1 MTDFYR
7 YLLLWLI
14 GISMRVTQLAV
25 APLIPEIRLDLG
37 LSSTAIGILGTLP
50 LLLFAAG
57 AIAGSLIIFR
67 FGVRQAILIGLLAVA
82 AFSALRGVSGSTAFL
97 FAGTVGMG
105 LGIALLQPAMPTL
118 VKNWL
123 PEKIGIATA
132 VYTNGLLIGQTLG
145 AGLTLP
151 FVKPLAGGH
160 WTGAIAGWSALVVLV
175 ALLFVLDRNIRTA
188 AARAATRWW
197 PDWSDRRTWQIGLL
211 LGSGSSIYFAANTF
225 LPDILNQT
233 GRGALIAPTLGAMSL
248 FQIPAPLLVLFF
260 SKQLVGSR
268 MPFIVTGIVALIAS
282 FLIVGSSGRE
292 IIFLAG
298 ILGFCTAFVLTLC
311 LALPAWLVAQEKVH
325 YLAAGMFAVAYGIAV
340 VYPVLGG
347 ALWDFTGKALHALF
361 PNIAGLLVVIGMALV
376 VDLKRD

>member
-1 MTDFYR
+1 
-7 YLLLWLI
+7 
-14 GISMRVTQLAV
+14 MRVTQLAV

-57 AIAGSLIIFR
+57 AIAGSLMIFR

-151 FVKPLAGGH
+151 FIKPLAGGH

-175 ALLFVLDRNIRTA
+175 ALLFVLDRNTQTTP
-188 AARAATRWW
+188 ARAATRWW

-225 LPDILNQT
+225 LPDILSQS
-233 GRGALIAPTLGAMSL
+233 GRGSLIAPTLGAMSL

-268 MPFIVTGIVALIAS
+268 IPFIATGIVALIAS
-282 FLIVGSSGRE
+282 LLIVISSGRE

-298 ILGFCTAFVLTLC
+298 ILGFCTAFILTLC

-347 ALWDFTGKALHALF
+347 ALWDFTGKSLHALY
-361 PNIAGLLVVIGMALV
+361 PNIAGLLVVIGMAMV
-376 VDLKRD
+376 VDLRRD